1 MIAPDYYHFDQ
12 APHGDRDR
20 LTRAQVD
27 GACWLHLR
35 LTVSTTVALH
45 RAREMS
51 DLGVTT
57 IADHDILDLIQIL
70 SDIANKKA
78 CKA

>member
-1 MIAPDYYHFDQ
+1 MIAPDWFHFDQ
-12 APHGDRDR
+12 APYGDRDR

-57 IADHDILDLIQIL
+57 IADHDILDVIQIL